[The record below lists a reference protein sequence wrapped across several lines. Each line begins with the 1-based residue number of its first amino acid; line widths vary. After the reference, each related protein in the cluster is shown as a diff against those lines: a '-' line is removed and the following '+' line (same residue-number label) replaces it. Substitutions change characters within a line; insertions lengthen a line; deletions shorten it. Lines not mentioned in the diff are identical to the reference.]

1 MRFFFR
7 IKSLL
12 LALLSGVCLALGFP
26 TWDGRLPANHLL
38 AWVAFIPLFFALEN
52 RPPKQRFLLGWLT
65 GLVYFSGTIWWVTIS
80 MRQYG
85 GLPVALAFLLMLL
98 LVAYLACYAGG
109 FALCVGSDF
118 LYRPAGLLLP
128 ALFWTTF
135 EYLRAHLLTGFPWS
149 ALGYSQYR
157 FLPAIQIAD
166 FSSVYGVGFV
176 LVLFNTALTRLIKTA
191 ASAKKLDRVA
201 MGVALLTP
209 ALTFSYGQFRLQ
221 QPMAGDASLK
231 VGVVQGNIPQDRKW
245 DDDFKDETLSIYK
258 RLSQSTQSDAP
269 ALLIW
274 PESATPLFFQ
284 VDPHYQAEL
293 LDLTQAGR
301 FNLLFGSPA
310 FDPVDPARLYN
321 SAYFLSPASGILAR
335 YDKMHLVPFGEYV
348 PLASLLFFVDK
359 ITTGIGDFVPGETP
373 AVVEVAGEKIGTAIC
388 FEVIFP
394 ELVRKMVDRG
404 ATIMTTITNDAW
416 FGTSPAASQHFS
428 MVVFRAVENRVPF
441 ARAAN
446 TGISGFIDAHGRIL
460 EQTPLFVEAALT
472 RTLSPG
478 IRKSFYTTHG
488 DLFPVGCV
496 TIVTLLLVRSTA
508 SRRLWGSGENG

>member
-1 MRFFFR
+1 MC
-7 IKSLL
+7 S
-12 LALLSGVCLALGFP
+12 FP
-26 TWDGRLPANHLL
+26 PWNDILPDNHLL
-38 AWVAFIPLFFALEN
+38 AWIAFIPLFFATEN
-52 RPPKQRFLLGWLT
+52 LPPRQRFLLGWLT

-85 GLPVALAFLLMLL
+85 GLPVVLAFLLMLL
-98 LVAYLACYAGG
+98 LVAYLACYVGG

-118 LYRPAGLLLP
+118 LYRPAGFLLP

-176 LVLFNTALTRLIKTA
+176 IVLFNTALARLIKTA
-191 ASAKKLDRVA
+191 VSTRRPDPAAIRVA
-201 MGVALLTP
+201 LVTV
-209 ALTFSYGQFRLQ
+209 ALTFGYGQFRLQ
-221 QPMAGDASLK
+221 QPMGGASPLK
-231 VGVVQGNIPQDRKW
+231 VGVVQGNIAQDRKW
-245 DDDFKDETLSIYK
+245 DDDFKDETLDIYK
-258 RLSQSTQSDAP
+258 RLSQSTRP
-269 ALLIW
+269 ASPQLLVW

-293 LDLTQAGR
+293 LDLTQEGQ
-301 FNLLFGSPA
+301 FDLLFGSPA
-310 FDPVDPARLYN
+310 FDPVDSSRLYN
-321 SAYFLSPASGILAR
+321 SAYFLSPTAGILAR

-348 PLASLLFFVDK
+348 PLSSLLFFVDK
-359 ITTGIGDFVPGETP
+359 ITMGIGDFAPGDSP
-373 AVVEVAGEKIGTAIC
+373 SVVEVAGEKIGTAIC

-394 ELVRKMVDRG
+394 ELVRKAVDQG

-416 FGTSPAASQHFS
+416 FGDSPAASQHFS

-460 EQTPLFVEAALT
+460 EQTPLFVEAAIT

-478 IRKSFYTTHG
+478 IRKSFYTTYG
-488 DLFPVGCV
+488 DLFPIACLVIG
-496 TIVTLLLVRSTA
+496 LLLMARPK
-508 SRRLWGSGENG
+508 RF

>member
-1 MRFFFR
+1 MPQSLFGKRF
-7 IKSLL
+7 L
-12 LALLSGVCLALGFP
+12 LALLSGVGLVGSFP
-26 TWDGRLPANHLL
+26 PWDDFLPGNHLL
-38 AWVAFIPLFFALEN
+38 AWIAFIPLFFAMGN
-52 RPPKQRFLLGWLT
+52 RPPKERFLLGWLT

-85 GLPVALAFLLMLL
+85 GLPVSLAFLLMLL

-109 FALCVGSDF
+109 FALCIGPDF
-118 LYRPAGLLLP
+118 LYRPAGFLLP

-157 FLPAIQIAD
+157 FLSAIQIAD

-176 LVLFNTALTRLIKTA
+176 IVLFNTALTRLIQTA
-191 ASAKKLDRVA
+191 VSARKLDRIGI
-201 MGVALLTP
+201 GVVFSVF
-209 ALTFSYGQFRLQ
+209 ALTFGYGQFRLQ
-221 QPMAGDASLK
+221 QPMGGTSSLK

-245 DDDFKDETLSIYK
+245 DDDFKDETIHIYK
-258 RLSQSTQSDAP
+258 RLSESTRPESP
-269 ALLIW
+269 ALLVW
-274 PESATPLFFQ
+274 PESATPFFFQ

-301 FNLLFGSPA
+301 FTLLFGSPA
-310 FDPVDPARLYN
+310 FDPSDSARLYN
-321 SAYFLSPASGILAR
+321 SAYFLSPTSGILAR

-348 PLASLLFFVDK
+348 PLSSLLFFVDK
-359 ITTGIGDFVPGETP
+359 ITMGIGDFAPGNRT

-394 ELVRKMVDRG
+394 ELVRKVVDQG

-416 FGTSPAASQHFS
+416 FGRSPAASQHFS

-446 TGISGFIDAHGRIL
+446 TGISGFIDAHGRIV

-472 RTLSPG
+472 RALSPG
-478 IRKSFYTTHG
+478 IRKSFYTTYG
-488 DLFPVGCV
+488 DLFPIACLIVG
-496 TIVTLLLVRSTA
+496 LFLMVRSKPF
-508 SRRLWGSGENG
+508 